1 MTATKCSALLN
12 LPKTATTAEIRE
24 RYRALAIA
32 FHPDKHRHEANVHS
46 ATDGPAAETQFSLIQ
61 HAYAILSDPH
71 KRAVYDLLGE
81 EGLREIGDSEE
92 AEGGGEGGGRRTG
105 WKVIRRLGSPE
116 EVSCPGSYVV
126 GFCFAVKLIL
136 AVFSVTRS
144 VDITNVWSM
153 RRGWLLSKRWSKQR

>member
-1 MTATKCSALLN
+1 MN
-12 LPKTATTAEIRE
+12 
-24 RYRALAIA
+24 
-32 FHPDKHRHEANVHS
+32 S

-116 EVSCPGSYVV
+116 EVSFPGSYMIV
-126 GFCFAVKLIL
+126 FADGLVLTVSSTIR
-136 AVFSVTRS
+136 F
-144 VDITNVWSM
+144 VDITNAWSM
-153 RRGWLLSKRWSKQR
+153 RRGWLPSKRWSKQRCAIIWFPRRISLLLALYTPAGRPFCER